1 MLADIVLEGG
11 GVKGIALVGAL
22 SYAESI
28 NYRWN
33 AIAGT
38 SAGAMVGA
46 LVAAG
51 YTGEELHKIMCEL
64 DFSMFR
70 DPTYLGRFPVIGPI
84 ISIGVN
90 LGLYSGDAF
99 EEWLRDMLAAK
110 GIRNFGDL
118 KIHDRMNPAI
128 RYKLQVIAS
137 DLSRGRMLVLP
148 GDLRKYG
155 LDPDT
160 LDVARAVR
168 MSAGIPYFYE
178 PVVLRYGRMRQHK
191 SYIVDGGLLSNYPVW
206 IFDCP
211 ASRAPRWP
219 TFGLRLSEPNSR
231 RQHDIN
237 GPISLF
243 TALFSTMME
252 AHDARAIKES
262 SAVRTIR
269 IDTLGVSTVDFDI
282 TPEQREELYQS
293 GYNAA
298 RRFFAAWDFKW
309 YKAKYRSQGRKAD
322 NLSLI
327 G

>member
-22 SYAESI
+22 SYAESV

-46 LVAAG
+46 LAAAG
-51 YTGEELHKIMCEL
+51 YTGAELHKIMCEL
-64 DFSMFR
+64 DFNLFR
-70 DPTYLGRFPVIGPI
+70 DPTFLGRVRFIGPL

-90 LGLYSGDAF
+90 LGLYAGDDF
-99 EEWLRDMLAAK
+99 EEWLRAMLAAK
-110 GIRNFGDL
+110 GIHTFGDL
-118 KIHDRMNPAI
+118 KIHDRQNPAI

-148 GDLRKYG
+148 GDLRQYG

-160 LDVARAVR
+160 MDVARAVR

-178 PVVLRYGRMRQHK
+178 PVVLRYGRLRLQK

-211 ASRAPRWP
+211 PSRAPRWP
-219 TFGLRLSEPNSR
+219 TFGLRLSEPNSW
-231 RQHDIN
+231 QPHVIN
-237 GPISLF
+237 GPVSLF

-262 SAVRTIR
+262 NAVRTIR

-282 TPEQREELYQS
+282 SAEQREALYQS

-309 YKAKYRSQGRKAD
+309 YKAKYRRQKRKAD
-322 NLSLI
+322 NLSLVR
-327 G
+327 